1 MVGEF
6 ERAVAVGIGGGEVG
20 GALQV
25 EGVAGGGVGE
35 EAPDVVLDQ
44 GDEGEDG
51 VDVWLLFEVESG
63 GGGRWRGSHG
73 WLVGEVCLENG
84 N

>member
-1 MVGEF
+1 MVGEL

-63 GGGRWRGSHG
+63 GGGRWR
-73 WLVGEVCLENG
+73 
-84 N
+84 